1 MLPTDAP
8 DLTTLDLLESVAEL
22 GSLGQAGARHHLSQ
36 PAVGMRMSAL
46 EQRLGLVLLEREPS
60 GTRLTLTGSEVVAA
74 ARRVLEE
81 MGTFMALVEA
91 LRADVRSRLRVAAS
105 LTVAEHLL
113 PGWIGALHGDAPEV
127 ALSLEVTNSTRVV
140 QAVQTGRV
148 DLGFVE
154 GHEHD
159 VPELSTLEVGR
170 DRLAVV
176 VRPDHPWAR
185 HASVLTAQELAGAEL
200 IVREEGSGT
209 REVIEDA
216 LQPFGGLRT
225 RLELGSSAALLAAAR
240 AGEGPAVLSALAAA
254 EDLATGRLVQVAVA
268 GLDLSRS
275 LRAIWATRRGLG
287 PLARR
292 LLAAAARSAKGP
304 PDGGAQKHT
313 L

>member
-1 MLPTDAP
+1 
-8 DLTTLDLLESVAEL
+8 
-22 GSLGQAGARHHLSQ
+22 
-36 PAVGMRMSAL
+36 
-46 EQRLGLVLLEREPS
+46 
-60 GTRLTLTGSEVVAA
+60 
-74 ARRVLEE
+74 VLEE